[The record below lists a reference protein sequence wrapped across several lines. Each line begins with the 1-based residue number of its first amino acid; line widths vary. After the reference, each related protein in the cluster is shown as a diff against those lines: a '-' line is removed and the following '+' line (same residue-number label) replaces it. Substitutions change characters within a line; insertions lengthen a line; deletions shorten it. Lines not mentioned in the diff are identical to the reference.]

1 MANIQATLN
10 SLQPYLIGIRYL
22 EGTPLIDVIFK
33 DGWILL
39 EDPLIKKMKGNDDLN
54 YYMIFTEEQNLGLDD
69 LIKYVESTIK
79 LNQEREKKHEL
90 LKEKVNELKDLFKK
104 NSLTKLK
111 KLKFIFNEDIEDE
124 VLLPDLNDF
133 DTEEIEDS
141 SNTIV
146 EEPNTTISPLEQQL
160 TQELTE
166 EEKEIL
172 EEEARA
178 ERNRKLIQNRKQTP
192 SKIELPPKPKK
203 EMLVNVTDNGYSG
216 ECECDEN
223 EACEKCIDRKGF

>member
-1 MANIQATLN
+1 MANIQETLN

>member
-1 MANIQATLN
+1 MANIQETLN

-160 TQELTE
+160 TQELT
-166 EEKEIL
+166 I
-172 EEEARA
+172 
-178 ERNRKLIQNRKQTP
+178 
-192 SKIELPPKPKK
+192 
-203 EMLVNVTDNGYSG
+203 
-216 ECECDEN
+216 
-223 EACEKCIDRKGF
+223 

>member
-1 MANIQATLN
+1 MANIQETLN

-133 DTEEIEDS
+133 DTEEIEES